1 MDADRVAEFAL
12 RELDRKIPRE
22 APKPKS
28 RDLVIGRPPL
38 TPSSPASCGTWASP
52 LTDGA
57 QPPEVNAHQRG
68 GDPRL

>member
-28 RDLVIGRPPL
+28 REPRN
-38 TPSSPASCGTWASP
+38 WATA
-52 LTDGA
+52 TDADFTRELRNLG
-57 QPPEVNAHQRG
+57 VTSH
-68 GDPRL
+68 